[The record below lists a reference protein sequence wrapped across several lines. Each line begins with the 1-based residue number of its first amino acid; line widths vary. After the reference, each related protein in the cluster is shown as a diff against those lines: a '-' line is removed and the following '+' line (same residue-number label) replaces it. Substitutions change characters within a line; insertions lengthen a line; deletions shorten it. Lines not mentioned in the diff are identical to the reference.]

1 MANRFLNNITIND
14 EYTLPSVDGTAGQA
28 ITTDGAGNLSF
39 ATVDSDSAL
48 KITLRVK
55 NVSGA
60 TLNAGTLVRVAPTA
74 TPPSGNVLEV
84 DVADNSAA
92 STMPAIG
99 ITIAAIT
106 DGSEGDAVAF
116 GRASGF
122 STSGYT
128 EGDPIWVG
136 SNGAFVG
143 TKPTGSDLIQRV
155 GQIIKVHAS
164 NGSIEVFGAGRTN
177 DVPNLSVG
185 KIWVGTTTNTAEST
199 LVEIDETNNILT
211 VGGKIYYS
219 NVFSQESDLP
229 SATTYHGMFAHV
241 HGTGYAY
248 YAHAGAWVKLAKHS
262 ELVAAANDATITLT
276 AGTGLS
282 GGGDFTT
289 DQATNET
296 ITVNLADTAVTPGT
310 YGDANNTPQIT
321 IDQQGRITSA
331 TTVATAGAGSG
342 GGGGNELSIE
352 RDVFTATANQTAF
365 TISSSIT
372 ASSNTQVYIDGVYQA
387 KSNYTTSGSTVTFST
402 GVPLGAEVEVVHFI
416 SVLSKVYTDTFT
428 GDASTSNFTA
438 SKDVTDENV
447 TQVYIDGVYQSKD
460 NYTTSGTTIT
470 FSTAPPSG
478 SAIEV
483 VHFTPAVYSTM
494 NSNQFTGTGSQT
506 DFTLTQGVTVDNSF
520 VFIQGVYQEKDTYS
534 ISGTT
539 LTLTPA
545 PLSGYS
551 IEVITVGSVSIFNDT
566 LYVDNFNGTGLQFDY
581 TLSTSP
587 ASENAIDVYINGLY
601 QQKDTFS
608 LSGST
613 LTFSAAPPN
622 GSTIEVKSTGGLN
635 NVAANITRNYSVAVI
650 SSDTTAVSD
659 TLYVL
664 TANLT
669 LTLPASPSN
678 GNSVK
683 ISNRSGVATC
693 VIARNGEN
701 IMGAASDLTI
711 DKLNSGF
718 ELIYAGSAQ
727 GWVLIGVPGQ

>member
-1 MANRFLNNITIND
+1 ML
-14 EYTLPSVDGTAGQA
+14 Q
-28 ITTDGAGNLSF
+28 
-39 ATVDSDSAL
+39 
-48 KITLRVK
+48 
-55 NVSGA
+55 
-60 TLNAGTLVRVAPTA
+60 
-74 TPPSGNVLEV
+74 
-84 DVADNSAA
+84 
-92 STMPAIG
+92 
-99 ITIAAIT
+99 
-106 DGSEGDAVAF
+106 
-116 GRASGF
+116 
-122 STSGYT
+122 
-128 EGDPIWVG
+128 GDPVWVG
-136 SNGAFVG
+136 TNGGFTG
-143 TKPTGSDLIQRV
+143 TKPTGTDLIQKI
-155 GQIIKVHAS
+155 GQIIKVHNS

-276 AGTGLS
+276 AGTGLT

-296 ITVNLADTAVTPGT
+296 ITVDLADTAVTPGT

-331 TTVATAGAGSG
+331 TTVTTAGSGSG
-342 GGGGNELSIE
+342 GGGGAELSIE
-352 RDVFTATANQTAF
+352 RDVITATANQQAF
-365 TISSSIT
+365 TISSDIT

-387 KSNYTTSGSTVTFST
+387 KSNYTTSGSVITFST
-402 GVPLGAEVEVVHFI
+402 GVPAGAEVEVVHFI

-428 GDASTSNFTA
+428 GDASTVDFTA
-438 SKDVTDENV
+438 SKDVSDENV

-483 VHFTPAVYSTM
+483 VHFTAATYSTL

-506 DFTLTQGVTVDNSF
+506 DFTLTQAVDVDTSF
-520 VFIQGVYQEKDTYS
+520 VFLQGVYQEKDQYS

-539 LTLTPA
+539 LTFVTA

-566 LYVDNFNGTGLQFDY
+566 LYLDNFNGTGSQVDY

-587 ASENAIDVYINGLY
+587 ANENAIDVYINGLY
-601 QQKDTFS
+601 QQKNTFS

-613 LTFSAAPPN
+613 LTFSTAPPSS
-622 GSTIEVKSTGGLN
+622 STIEVKSTGGLN

-683 ISNRSGVATC
+683 VSNRSGVATC
-693 VIARNGEN
+693 IIARNGEN
-701 IMGAASDLTI
+701 IMGSATDLTI

-718 ELIYAGSAQ
+718 ELIYAGSTQ
-727 GWVLIGVPGQ
+727 GWTLIGVEGA